1 MNDYPKVSNDISSSS
16 VDSAN
21 TTSSKNSATTNETI
35 NSIKYQESSGLST
48 PPTADAADTC
58 DSGFTEFFSTKAGT
72 STQPTPR
79 ISQKHSQ
86 SSQIRDKSESA
97 SDSDSNSKWKTDDV
111 MRAFDDDSFDESDC
125 EENDFQSKEKMD
137 LSRINYRWIE
147 WCHKQLVSG
156 VNPRAILRKIF
167 RNGEFPVPQG
177 VSDRELWARISTFVT
192 QPAVRTRLP
201 DINSIDH
208 VIHLL
213 STCKNIIVLTGAGVS
228 VSCGIP
234 DFRSRS
240 GIYSRLRSEMPEID
254 DPHEIF
260 DIRFFS
266 KDPRPFFKFAK
277 ELYPG
282 SFTPSLCHR
291 FIRLLERKER
301 LLRNYSQNIDT
312 LERLAGI
319 ERVVECHG
327 SFATARCTKCS
338 VVVTAEEIREDVLAK
353 RIPMCSICN
362 PVTSN
367 ESSTG
372 NQSSRIS
379 HCTSMTEG
387 YKDLYEMGILKPD
400 IVFFGESLP
409 EMFHPAI
416 NADRQQ
422 CDCLLVIGSSLKVRP
437 VSLIPEF
444 LNETV
449 PQILIN
455 RERVGNY
462 VFDVELLGDADVIV
476 NQICRM
482 IGGDWTEI
490 CEQPELKLSSA
501 LEFNPETTETV
512 DLPLTRPTPIMMSSP
527 ESDTT
532 RQDGEYS
539 PLQGKSTAT
548 ETTENTDAIA
558 SPTESDAEKLNI
570 DQSKEVTPARQPS
583 NGESTHSRSEPP
595 AGDAVE
601 NTDNGKFKTVFVF
614 SAENIPSGCYY
625 STHPNKYVFPGSTH
639 TWYGSG
645 NPDED
650 REGIFEEE
658 EEDDEEFEIGFDDDD
673 DDEDD
678 DEDVEDCDEDKCET
692 ESSTNQGENSDS
704 NDVVDEN
711 STPSDS
717 VLLGKRIGGPEIAE
731 TVSPVKQPKP
741 NDD

>member
-1 MNDYPKVSNDISSSS
+1 MP
-16 VDSAN
+16 A
-21 TTSSKNSATTNETI
+21 
-35 NSIKYQESSGLST
+35 
-48 PPTADAADTC
+48 
-58 DSGFTEFFSTKAGT
+58 
-72 STQPTPR
+72 
-79 ISQKHSQ
+79 
-86 SSQIRDKSESA
+86 
-97 SDSDSNSKWKTDDV
+97 
-111 MRAFDDDSFDESDC
+111 
-125 EENDFQSKEKMD
+125 
-137 LSRINYRWIE
+137 
-147 WCHKQLVSG
+147 
-156 VNPRAILRKIF
+156 
-167 RNGEFPVPQG
+167 G
-177 VSDRELWARISTFVT
+177 VSDRELWARISTLVT
-192 QPAVRTRLP
+192 QPAARTRLP

-362 PVTSN
+362 VPENPSR
-367 ESSTG
+367 
-372 NQSSRIS
+372 RIS
-379 HCTSMTEG
+379 HCTSMTDG
-387 YKDLYEMGILKPD
+387 YKDLYGMGILKPD

-409 EMFHPAI
+409 EVFHPTI

-444 LNETV
+444 LNSNV

-462 VFDVELLGDADVIV
+462 VFDVELLGDADIIV

-482 IGGDWTEI
+482 
-490 CEQPELKLSSA
+490 
-501 LEFNPETTETV
+501 
-512 DLPLTRPTPIMMSSP
+512 
-527 ESDTT
+527 
-532 RQDGEYS
+532 
-539 PLQGKSTAT
+539 
-548 ETTENTDAIA
+548 
-558 SPTESDAEKLNI
+558 
-570 DQSKEVTPARQPS
+570 
-583 NGESTHSRSEPP
+583 
-595 AGDAVE
+595 
-601 NTDNGKFKTVFVF
+601 
-614 SAENIPSGCYY
+614 
-625 STHPNKYVFPGSTH
+625 
-639 TWYGSG
+639 
-645 NPDED
+645 
-650 REGIFEEE
+650 
-658 EEDDEEFEIGFDDDD
+658 
-673 DDEDD
+673 
-678 DEDVEDCDEDKCET
+678 
-692 ESSTNQGENSDS
+692 
-704 NDVVDEN
+704 
-711 STPSDS
+711 
-717 VLLGKRIGGPEIAE
+717 
-731 TVSPVKQPKP
+731 
-741 NDD
+741 